1 MVDTLSWGWY
11 MPTQFPFPEILSQDV
26 LDESLNGY
34 TINNPY
40 YIEYTIRDGD
50 NDGVINDDDLDQLYY
65 F

>member
-11 MPTQFPFPEILSQDV
+11 FPTSFPFPEFLSQDV

-50 NDGVINDDDLDQLYY
+50 NDGVVNDDDLDGGPL
-65 F
+65 